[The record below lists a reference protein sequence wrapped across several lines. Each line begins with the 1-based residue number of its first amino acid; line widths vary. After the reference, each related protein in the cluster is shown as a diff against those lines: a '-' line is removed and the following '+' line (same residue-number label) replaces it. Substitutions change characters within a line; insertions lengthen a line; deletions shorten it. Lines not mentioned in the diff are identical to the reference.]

1 MSSSHAARFRLT
13 HAGRLYEV
21 ASRTAGLQTVAQ
33 LFVDDQLIEEKKGMD
48 RSLQLTGGDLIVVVY
63 LGFMGDITE
72 VLAVPNGTNP
82 GKVKEEGIAFTAPAG
97 SRAARLEQMR
107 REHPVLYAARHVA
120 LAVLQV
126 GFGVLGIG
134 ALLGALLPRVDLPD
148 IPIPRIDLPAIPW
161 PAFDLPE
168 LPWPDIPLPAIDV
181 PLPDLALL
189 APLQDLWGAVN
200 WLVPIVIAIIVAWN
214 EYDKRRKR
222 QNAAQRRG

>member
-1 MSSSHAARFRLT
+1 MSSSYSARFRLT
-13 HAGRLYEV
+13 HASRLYEV
-21 ASRTAGLQTVAQ
+21 ESRSAGLQTVAQ
-33 LFVDDQLIEEKKGMD
+33 LFVDDQLVEEKKGMD
-48 RSLQLTGGDLIVVVY
+48 RSLQLTGGDLIVVVF
-63 LGFMGDITE
+63 LGFMGDIVE

-82 GKVKEEGIAFTAPAG
+82 GKIKEEGIAFAAPAG

-107 REHPVLYAARHVA
+107 RGHPVLYAARHVA

-161 PAFDLPE
+161 PAIDLPE
-168 LPWPDIPLPAIDV
+168 IPWPDIPLPAIDV

-189 APLQDLWGAVN
+189 APLQELWGAVN